1 MIKRML
7 CLCMILAML
16 TSACTAMADSADAVQ
31 PLLAQLDAYLSC
43 TEALLAIRAG
53 VISYAQAFC
62 DQPSY
67 ASLLS
72 ARIASDQ
79 AQGQLAAL
87 SVPELSL
94 SESEL
99 LALLSMGVETDA
111 LEIELNK
118 LSTSLSAAF
127 DKMNQYELLLNQ
139 VLLQHGTLESFAEW
153 VALDR
158 QRLALDAQYEGFL
171 INVLLLPVANQEA
184 ALTFWQTL
192 AQRYPVIGGYQ
203 GAWESN
209 GDTLISDT
217 AQLLD
222 EYTELTSRASKVLG
236 QDSYSTDQ
244 FVQHVQDGDLDALKA
259 DAVILEDMPAMA
271 PLPSDWLEPETSYY
285 SISSESDGAIPETLT
300 HWDTNVSLDAFQRYL
315 RQLLDYGATLYQQE
329 GSDET
334 GLSYALIVADH
345 VLVLNWYPIC
355 AAVVGYQPAFLTL
368 EPYAYILCC
377 S

>member
-7 CLCMILAML
+7 CLCMVLAML
-16 TSACTAMADSADAVQ
+16 TGTCTAMADSADAVE

-43 TEALLAIRAG
+43 TESLLAIRAG
-53 VISYAQAFC
+53 VISYVQAFC
-62 DQPSY
+62 DQRSY

-79 AQGQLAAL
+79 AQGQLAEL

-94 SESEL
+94 SEAEL
-99 LALLSMGVETDA
+99 LALLRMGVETDA
-111 LEIELNK
+111 LEIELSK
-118 LSTSLSAAF
+118 LSTSLSAAL

-139 VLLQHGTLESFAEW
+139 VLLQRGTLESFAEW

-158 QRLALDAQYEGFL
+158 QRLELDARYECFL
-171 INVLLLPVANQEA
+171 INVLLLPVANHEA

-209 GDTLISDT
+209 GDKLISDT
-217 AQLLD
+217 VQLLD
-222 EYTELTSRASKVLG
+222 EYTELTSRASKILG
-236 QDSYSTDQ
+236 QDSYTTDQ
-244 FVQHVQDGDLDALKA
+244 FVQRMQDGDLDALRA

-271 PLPSDWLEPETSYY
+271 PLPTDWLEPETSYY
-285 SISSESDGAIPETLT
+285 SISSESDGAISGTLT
-300 HWDTNVSLDAFQRYL
+300 RWDANVSLDAFQRYL
-315 RQLLDYGATLYQQE
+315 RQLLDYGAALYLQE
-329 GSDET
+329 GSDEA
-334 GLSYALIVADH
+334 GWSYALIVANH
-345 VLVLNWYPIC
+345 VLVLNWYPSC
-355 AAVVGYQPAFLTL
+355 VAVVGYQPAFLTL